1 PLHLPRPQP
10 AVTTMAVL
18 PLGRPL
24 ESKAA
29 TLLVENK
36 LAAGQHRFAL
46 VVIDG
51 DGNES
56 APDVLTVTVRSP
68 TAPPIRLRTPVAPTP
83 ATRPGRIP

>member
-1 PLHLPRPQP
+1 
-10 AVTTMAVL
+10 MAVL
-18 PLGRPL
+18 TVGKPL

-36 LAAGQHRFAL
+36 LAAGRHRFAL

-56 APDVLTVTVRSP
+56 APDVLTVTVRP
-68 TAPPIRLRTPVAPTP
+68 PLAPPIRPRTPVAPTP
-83 ATRPGRIP
+83 VARQGRTP